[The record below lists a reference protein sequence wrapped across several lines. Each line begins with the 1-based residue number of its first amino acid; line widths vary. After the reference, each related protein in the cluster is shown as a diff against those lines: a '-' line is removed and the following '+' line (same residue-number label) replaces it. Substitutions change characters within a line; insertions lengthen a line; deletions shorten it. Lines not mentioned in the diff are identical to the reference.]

1 MGKEKI
7 VKAKKLGT
15 AQVLLAVLLATSLI
29 VLVASAAM
37 IFYSQA
43 SLVVTVLTL
52 VLGGS
57 LLAWHV
63 RLLISGSGRTRP
75 TITTNLPI
83 ALIVVGCFAAITG
96 FGLFEVLGGRI
107 EPIRIVLAL
116 AGAIGL
122 VASLIALIRD
132 AGEEEAD
139 EETEDSGEGTD
150 VAGEGT
156 DVPGEGTD
164 VAGEGTDVPGE
175 GTDAMGEA
183 AAPLETTPETIA
195 VESSATPEQST
206 ELIEQAPVADEVP
219 SVPVAEPVDD
229 AVLLYETPGPQVVAR
244 PEADDI
250 SAAEMTMIVPPPS
263 PRARRAAENLD
274 DLTWLYEDPEA
285 AEAEEEKPARAR
297 RGI

>member
-150 VAGEGT
+150 V
-156 DVPGEGTD
+156 
-164 VAGEGTDVPGE
+164 PGE

>member
-1 MGKEKI
+1 M
-7 VKAKKLGT
+7 KAKKLGT
-15 AQVLLAVLLATSLI
+15 AQVLLALLLATSLI

-83 ALIVVGCFAAITG
+83 ALVVAGCFAAITG
-96 FGLFEVLGGRI
+96 FGLFEVFGGRV

-150 VAGEGT
+150 V
-156 DVPGEGTD
+156 PGER
-164 VAGEGTDVPGE
+164 
-175 GTDAMGEA
+175 TDALGEA

-195 VESSATPEQST
+195 VESFATPEQST

-219 SVPVAEPVDD
+219 SVPVAEPVDE
-229 AVLLYETPGPQVVAR
+229 AVLLYETPGPQVVVR
-244 PEADDI
+244 PEVDDI

-285 AEAEEEKPARAR
+285 AEVEEEKPARAR

>member
-1 MGKEKI
+1 MGNEKI
-7 VKAKKLGT
+7 VNTKKLGT
-15 AQVLLAVLLATSLI
+15 AQVLLALLLATSLI
-29 VLVASAAM
+29 LLVASAAM

-96 FGLFEVLGGRI
+96 FGLFEVFGGRV

-156 DVPGEGTD
+156 D
-164 VAGEGTDVPGE
+164 AL
-175 GTDAMGEA
+175 GEA
-183 AAPLETTPETIA
+183 EAPLEITPETIA
-195 VESSATPEQST
+195 VESFATPEQST

-219 SVPVAEPVDD
+219 SVPVAEPVDE

-244 PEADDI
+244 PEVDDI